1 MGVFGA
7 YWRKPEG
14 PDSSLRGRGNHPAT
28 HISWN
33 DASAYCKWAGRRL
46 PTEVEWEMAAR
57 GGLEDEPFPWGDR
70 EDDVHKRMN
79 GWEGAFPDE
88 NLAKDGFIGVA
99 PVDEYAP
106 NAFGVYNAVG
116 NVWEWCAGGTPEK
129 RPLRGG
135 SFVDTVDGTHNHAL
149 RCATRMDQTA
159 DSGGHNT
166 GFRCARDVSEEEE
179 L

>member
-1 MGVFGA
+1 V
-7 YWRKPEG
+7 
-14 PDSSLRGRGNHPAT
+14 
-28 HISWN
+28 SWN
-33 DASAYCKWAGRRL
+33 DAFAYCKWAGKRL
-46 PTEVEWEMAAR
+46 PTELEWETAAR

-116 NVWEWCAGGTPEK
+116 NVWEYVCCVGINQTPRRWRGGTK
-129 RPLRGG
+129 
-135 SFVDTVDGTHNHAL
+135 F
-149 RCATRMDQTA
+149 
-159 DSGGHNT
+159 
-166 GFRCARDVSEEEE
+166 
-179 L
+179 